1 MLGRAVKKFICR
13 VLVLALLVCIIA
25 AGYYGVRGYQM
36 YREAV
41 ADIPIS
47 SIADNICA
55 KENFTEYEQLPQIYI
70 DAVIAAEDKRFFR
83 HQGIDPL
90 AIARAAFNDILAG
103 AFVEGGSTIPQQLAK
118 NQLFTQDKKI
128 ERKFADAFGAFA
140 IEKEYSKKQ
149 IFELYVNSIYF
160 GSGYYGIYD
169 AAQGYFG
176 KTPAQLDDYEAVMLA
191 GLPNAPSN
199 YSPDGNIEL
208 AEKRMSVVLKRM
220 VKCHKITE
228 QEAEQIKSKSPY

>member
-169 AAQGYFG
+169 AAMGYFG

>member
-1 MLGRAVKKFICR
+1 M
-13 VLVLALLVCIIA
+13 
-25 AGYYGVRGYQM
+25 
-36 YREAV
+36 
-41 ADIPIS
+41 
-47 SIADNICA
+47 
-55 KENFTEYEQLPQIYI
+55 
-70 DAVIAAEDKRFFR
+70 IAAEDKRFFR
-83 HQGIDPL
+83 HKGIDPL
-90 AIARAAFNDILAG
+90 AIARAAFNDIVAM

-118 NQLFTQDKKI
+118 NELFTQDKKI

-140 IEKEYSKKQ
+140 IENQYSKKQ
-149 IFELYVNSIYF
+149 IFEMYVNSIYF

-169 AAQGYFG
+169 AAMGYFG

-199 YSPDGNIEL
+199 YSPDSNMQL

-228 QEAEQIKSKSPY
+228 DEAEEIRSKSPY